1 MVKQR
6 GCEVEASFRSV
17 FRRSVRVSPFARSS
31 FSAPL
36 SSSFGNLKNFYKV
49 PARIFMYLKTPA
61 NLDIN
66 PRGES
71 GANSHRF
78 RVELVAYSY
87 SLSPNRESGRGRRP
101 WLLTLC

>member
-1 MVKQR
+1 
-6 GCEVEASFRSV
+6 
-17 FRRSVRVSPFARSS
+17 
-31 FSAPL
+31 
-36 SSSFGNLKNFYKV
+36 
-49 PARIFMYLKTPA
+49 MYLKTPA